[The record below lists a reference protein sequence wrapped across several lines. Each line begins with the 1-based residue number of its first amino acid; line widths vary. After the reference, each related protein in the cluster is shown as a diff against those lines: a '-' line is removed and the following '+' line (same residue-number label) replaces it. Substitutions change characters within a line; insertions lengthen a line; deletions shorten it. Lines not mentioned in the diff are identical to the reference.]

1 MIRQCS
7 KQAAVLVVYKDY
19 AHWFGAHST
28 LISLG
33 MYFLINSKIL
43 CVYTV
48 QLKLPLKEE
57 NGKETLKPDT
67 IEVKVHGDNSIQTN
81 EEDSKA

>member
-1 MIRQCS
+1 MQNGTGEPYCWYLMFGLKRETTLSFVHIPCIR
-7 KQAAVLVVYKDY
+7 KAD
-19 AHWFGAHST
+19 
-28 LISLG
+28 
-33 MYFLINSKIL
+33 
-43 CVYTV
+43 TV
-48 QLKLPLKEE
+48 WKLPLKEE